1 MFCRS
6 VKPCAIKIAS
16 VHPSAQDASSSSA
29 RRRRRWGLG
38 RRLRPCLDAAVIG
51 IRSRWAVAR
60 GARFGIELVYLCSE
74 HIENAEASRARV
86 RLLVHNINSELR
98 PLGVDVHCFDRSAF
112 RDAIKVVRECSSGV
126 ISARQLHM
134 PRRFDGHRLCTCR
147 RNALMFFLRPAKLWR
162 IHWRS
167 ESKFLL
173 SGGRRGR
180 IFGYG
185 CYSLIFL
192 AFFWRPASL
201 VYSCCVLRSTGPM

>member
-86 RLLVHNINSELR
+86 RLLVHNINSELH
-98 PLGVDVHCFDRSAF
+98 PLAIDVHSFDRSAF
-112 RDAIKVVRECSSGV
+112 RDPIKVVRECSSGV

-162 IHWRS
+162 IHWGS
-167 ESKFLL
+167 TSKFLL
-173 SGGRRGR
+173 SDGRSGR
-180 IFGYG
+180 ICG
-185 CYSLIFL
+185 CFRQSLNL
-192 AFFWRPASL
+192 LVFFD
-201 VYSCCVLRSTGPM
+201 